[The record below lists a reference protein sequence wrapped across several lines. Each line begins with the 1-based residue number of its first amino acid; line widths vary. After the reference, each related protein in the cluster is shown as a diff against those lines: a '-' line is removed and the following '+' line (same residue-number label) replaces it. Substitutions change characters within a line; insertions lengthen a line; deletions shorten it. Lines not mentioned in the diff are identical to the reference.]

1 MESNSKQMENRKE
14 GVEEKKGKLDGLPM
28 ESSPYLKYT
37 DLEDY
42 KRMAYGTEGHQEVKP
57 NQGGGGTDAPTLSG
71 KDLSPGKNGDNR
83 CSQSSWHSIN
93 QRSCYN

>member
-1 MESNSKQMENRKE
+1 MENNSKQMENRKE

-42 KRMAYGTEGHQEVKP
+42 KRIAYGTEGHQEVKP

-71 KDLSPGKNGDNR
+71 NDLSPGKMAIIDAAANR
-83 CSQSSWHSIN
+83 HGIP
-93 QRSCYN
+93 